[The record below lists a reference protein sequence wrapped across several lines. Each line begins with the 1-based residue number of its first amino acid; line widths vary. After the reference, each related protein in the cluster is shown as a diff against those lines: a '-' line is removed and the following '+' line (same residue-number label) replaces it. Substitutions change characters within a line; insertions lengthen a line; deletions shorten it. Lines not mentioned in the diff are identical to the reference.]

1 MSYKVNKHPLYMSRT
16 ALKIAIFFAA
26 LVVGAGCA
34 PQERKTSRAFYF
46 WKSALKADSTEQQAL
61 RRHQVKDLYVKF
73 FDVTWNT
80 QLEKPEPAAKILI
93 DSASKAFFKK
103 ENINLI
109 PTVFITNE
117 TLENIIPDAVNK
129 LGERIY
135 YLLSGLLDENDL
147 LNIKEVQFDCDWTES
162 TRDKYFELLRYM
174 KMLPKL
180 ADKKMS
186 VTIRLYQCKY
196 KDKAGIPP
204 ANRGLLMCYNMGNL
218 KNPQTKNSILET
230 TELQQYIGNL
240 NDYPLPLDIALPLF
254 DWTVLF
260 RQGQYTGLISNLPSS
275 FLDSNLCKTDG
286 NYKEMQV
293 DTLLN
298 GYELKKGDRLRE
310 EKSSYE
316 EIMKA
321 AAALKPQLITP
332 EFKVVLYHLDATVL
346 KKYSTDELE
355 KIYSSLH

>member
-1 MSYKVNKHPLYMSRT
+1 MSQT
-16 ALKIAIFFAA
+16 ALKIVIFFAA
-26 LVVGAGCA
+26 LAFGAGCA
-34 PQERKTSRAFYF
+34 PKERKTSRAFYF
-46 WKSALKADSTEQQAL
+46 WKSELRADSTEQQAL
-61 RRHQVKDLYVKF
+61 RDLRVKNLYVKF
-73 FDVTWNT
+73 FDVTWNA
-80 QLEKPEPAAKILI
+80 QLEKPEPAAKIFI

-103 ENINLI
+103 DSINLI

-117 TLENIIPDAVNK
+117 TLENIIPEAVNK

-180 ADKKMS
+180 ADKTLS

-230 TELQQYIGNL
+230 EELQKYIGNL

-260 RQGQYTGLISNLPSS
+260 RQGQYQGLISNLPSAL
-275 FLDSNLCKTDG
+275 LDTGVSKTDG
-286 NYKEMQV
+286 NYKEMIV
-293 DTLLN
+293 DTVLN

-310 EKSSYE
+310 EKSTFD
-316 EIMKA
+316 EIMKTGK
-321 AAALKPQLITP
+321 ALTPQLITP
-332 EFKVVLYHLDATVL
+332 EFNVVLYHLDSAIL
-346 KKYSTDELE
+346 KKYTKDELE
-355 KIYSSLH
+355 KVYSSLH